1 MINHNGYRRR
11 IEYFGKRDEYD
22 KYDKNQGLNS
32 IKELK
37 RAIKAISEYY
47 KNK

>member
-22 KYDKNQGLNS
+22 KKQGLNS